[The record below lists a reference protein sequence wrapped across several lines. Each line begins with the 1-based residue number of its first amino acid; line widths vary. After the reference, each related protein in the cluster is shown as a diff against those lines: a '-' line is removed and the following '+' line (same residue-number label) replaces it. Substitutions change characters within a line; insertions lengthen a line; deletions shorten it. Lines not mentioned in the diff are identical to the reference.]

1 MKTIQIHLTQ
11 EQYDSILLK
20 INEVCI
26 DQTDNEMVEGW
37 EEKSFNIIGENVKSD
52 LLNGDLIFDIWN
64 NDEFSDI
71 VTDFEEED
79 E

>member
-1 MKTIQIHLTQ
+1 MKTIQIHLTK

-71 VTDFEEED
+71 VTDFEED

>member
-1 MKTIQIHLTQ
+1 MKTIQIHLTK